1 MRSRKT
7 AGASASLTI
16 LALLCLGACAIP
28 VKQLKLEQPMTPAA
42 GRSFVLTADAECSV
56 GTGYGRTLR
65 TGTRWQLFGTLREG
79 EVYRSPDQVL
89 TVEGYNV
96 HEAYLIVKDGALVGF
111 YLPVEQTLTPVS
123 QQVRLSMT
131 NVTGSN

>member
-7 AGASASLTI
+7 AAANASLTI

-28 VKQLKLEQPMTPAA
+28 VKQLKIEQPISLAA
-42 GRSFVLTADAECSV
+42 GRSFVLSEEAECSI

-65 TGTRWQLFGTLREG
+65 KGTTWQLFGTLREG